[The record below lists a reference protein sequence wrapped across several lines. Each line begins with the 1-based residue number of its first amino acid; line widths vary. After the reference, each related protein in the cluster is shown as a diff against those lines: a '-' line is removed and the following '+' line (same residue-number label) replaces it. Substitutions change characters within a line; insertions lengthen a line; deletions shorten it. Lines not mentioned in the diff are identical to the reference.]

1 MRIEIDLVHGAIKY
15 EVFYDDAKKD
25 LWRPVFLL
33 TPCDNGKTTMRLAL
47 DYKKCTVLL
56 PIAYGCNLDL
66 KDYKEYVETLA
77 EDFEPMRS
85 IYNLT
90 NEKLDKMVMLFRAKH
105 DLGVSFNGSEEHAFS
120 AIANLIKANHF
131 NYKR

>member
-1 MRIEIDLVHGAIKY
+1 MYL
-15 EVFYDDAKKD
+15 
-25 LWRPVFLL
+25 
-33 TPCDNGKTTMRLAL
+33 
-47 DYKKCTVLL
+47 
-56 PIAYGCNLDL
+56 
-66 KDYKEYVETLA
+66 ETLA

-105 DLGVSFNGSEEHAFS
+105 DLGVPFNGSEEHAFS

>member
-1 MRIEIDLVHGAIKY
+1 
-15 EVFYDDAKKD
+15 
-25 LWRPVFLL
+25 
-33 TPCDNGKTTMRLAL
+33 
-47 DYKKCTVLL
+47 
-56 PIAYGCNLDL
+56 
-66 KDYKEYVETLA
+66 
-77 EDFEPMRS
+77 MRS

-105 DLGVSFNGSEEHAFS
+105 DLGVPFNGSEEHAFS